1 MDLFHT
7 RRFQNETRMLTWLS
21 PQAAANNWFWNFII
35 SRFTPQMFLNMGQS
49 GCGVYFFFASMM
61 IISIVFVYFFI
72 PETKGIPLESM
83 DRLFS
88 IKPISKA
95 HGIVIQEV
103 REREEE
109 FRHDAEGAGLSAAKE
124 KVGHY
129 ENVEAA

>member
-1 MDLFHT
+1 
-7 RRFQNETRMLTWLS
+7 
-21 PQAAANNWFWNFII
+21 
-35 SRFTPQMFLNMGQS
+35 
-49 GCGVYFFFASMM
+49 M
-61 IISIVFVYFFI
+61 ILSIVFVYFVI
-72 PETKGIPLESM
+72 PETKGVPLESM